1 MLPDS
6 SACSSGIVEGSVLIN
21 INGEPC
27 ASREMVINAFEKMPR
42 PIRIQFQLDLE
53 SHLAAASQSKVEA
66 AVLNK

>member
-21 INGEPC
+21 INGVPC
-27 ASREMVINAFEKMPR
+27 ATKEMAMNAFEKMPR

-53 SHLAAASQSKVEA
+53 SHFAASQSKMEEA